1 MKKSKLSIILLIFF
15 LLPLYISAKE
25 IDKDKHKEIEKE
37 KIDVL
42 TVREN
47 KIINKETFS
56 SLLLNNRE
64 EIKYK
69 QLDEI
74 KTNTIGNTVSKVA
87 GVQTEGFGPN
97 AARPMIRSL
106 SGNRVGILVNNLPI
120 TDVSFISGNMPLPI
134 DINRINEISI
144 SKSSE
149 ALLYGGGSSGGA
161 IHLWDDRIMTQLP
174 EKAISGAV
182 TFNGSTNNGNG
193 GSATIKFSD
202 QQNWVFHLSGA
213 TKRITHYKIPTRA
226 KVGACYN
233 YQQLKDHFKLRDQC
247 QVDMKVYT
255 SRNPAAYPYIS
266 EFWKKYKVEYELSED
281 DKYTFKD
288 KDYFSDLGYVNNEP
302 NTLYK
307 PGSPDSIE
315 HVTPPK
321 HYVENNSNEI
331 PNSFLKSQSGSAS
344 LTYIGDDGYLG
355 LSITDFQT
363 SYGVPGY
370 AYLTTRTSRAM
381 YNPVSVT
388 AHNKRID
395 VQGKYYRLASFLRDS
410 AFYYSY
416 SESKDEELVGQIAS
430 SIFNTQNHQLA
441 LETAHIPL
449 FGRLTGAIGVNAN
462 YRDLKTSGYDAY
474 LPSVLTKEYGLYWI
488 ESLDLSPFEITAG
501 YRSGYT
507 SHHLNIPNH
516 YDSGRGKGANPQ
528 NRSFNTSA
536 NTLALSFT
544 PIDEW
549 TLKLQKNIAYRAPEI
564 NELYTHGP
572 HFAYLIE
579 EQGNGKFNT
588 EKSNS
593 LELSSV
599 IEVGNFSNKISVYKT
614 DYRDFKF
621 RRLTGISRGGVTV
634 MEWDETDLE
643 TKGLEYEFKYLYEI
657 PHDHH
662 LTFRLFGDFVEN
674 KSKRKLF
681 IAGNYLPNLPN
692 EKHGINIHYQHGD
705 LTAFGQAIYY
715 KKQKESGGLMYGG
728 DLIFPSYTL
737 VDAGIGKTFPL
748 EKLTVSV
755 DVVINNLTN
764 AEARPASSQLKY
776 LAPLPGRNYGLNVKI
791 DF

>member
-1 MKKSKLSIILLIFF
+1 MKKIKLSIMLLMLFSF
-15 LLPLYISAKE
+15 PLYICAKE
-25 IDKDKHKEIEKE
+25 IDEEKNKE
-37 KIDVL
+37 KADIL

-47 KIINKETFS
+47 KTNNKETFS

-64 EIKYK
+64 EVKGK
-69 QLDEI
+69 KLDEI
-74 KTNTIGNTVSKVA
+74 KANTIGNTVSKIA

-97 AARPMIRSL
+97 AARPIIRSL

-120 TDVSFISGNMPLPI
+120 NDVSFISGNMPIPI
-134 DINRINEISI
+134 DINKINEIAI

-174 EKAISGAV
+174 EKTISGAV

-213 TKRITHYKIPTRA
+213 TKRVTHYKIPTRSKA
-226 KVGACYN
+226 GACYS

-247 QVDMKVYT
+247 QVEMKV
-255 SRNPAAYPYIS
+255 SNRLNPAFYPYIS
-266 EFWKKYKVEYELSED
+266 EFWKKNKIAYELDEN

-288 KDYFSDLGYVNNEP
+288 KDYISGLGYVNNEP
-302 NTLYK
+302 NVLYK
-307 PGSPDSIE
+307 SGSSNFIE
-315 HVTPPK
+315 HVSPPK
-321 HYVENNSNEI
+321 HYVENNNNEI
-331 PNSFLKSQSGSAS
+331 PNSFLKSQSGTAS
-344 LTYIGDDGYLG
+344 LTYINDEGYLG

-370 AYLTTRTSRAM
+370 AYLTTKTSRKM
-381 YNPVSVT
+381 YKPVSVSN
-388 AHNKRID
+388 HNQRID
-395 VQGKYYRLASFLRDS
+395 IQGKHYHLAPFLRDS

-430 SIFNTQNHQLA
+430 SIFDTQSHQLA
-441 LETAHIPL
+441 LETAHSSL
-449 FGRLTGAIGVNAN
+449 FDRLTGAIGVNAN
-462 YRDLKTSGYDAY
+462 HRDLKTSGYDAY
-474 LPSVLTKEYGLYWI
+474 LPSVLTKEYGFYWI

-501 YRSGYT
+501 YRRGYT
-507 SHHLNIPNH
+507 SHHLNIPSH
-516 YDSGRGKGANPQ
+516 YNSGRGKGANPQ
-528 NRSFNTSA
+528 NSSFNTSA

-579 EQGNGKFNT
+579 EQGDGKFNT

-593 LELSSV
+593 IELSSV

-621 RRLTGISRGGVTV
+621 RRLTGVSRGGVTV

-643 TKGLEYEFKYLYEI
+643 TKGLEYEFKYLYEM
-657 PHDHH
+657 PRDHH
-662 LTFRLFGDFVEN
+662 LTFTLFGDFVEN

-681 IAGNYLPNLPN
+681 IVGNYLPNLPN
-692 EKHGINIHYQHGD
+692 EKHGINIHYQYGD
-705 LTAFGQAIYY
+705 LTAFGRAIYY
-715 KKQKESGGLMYGG
+715 KKQKESGGLLRGG

-737 VDAGIGKTFPL
+737 VDAGIGKKFPL
-748 EKLTVSV
+748 DKLTVSV

-764 AEARPASSQLKY
+764 VEARPASSQLKY
-776 LAPLPGRNYGLNVKI
+776 LAPLPGRNYGLNVKV

>member
-1 MKKSKLSIILLIFF
+1 MKKIKLSIMLLMLFSF
-15 LLPLYISAKE
+15 PLYICAKE
-25 IDKDKHKEIEKE
+25 IDEEKNKE
-37 KIDVL
+37 KADIL

-47 KIINKETFS
+47 KTNNKETFS

-64 EIKYK
+64 EVKGK
-69 QLDEI
+69 KLDEI
-74 KTNTIGNTVSKVA
+74 KANTIGNTVSKIA

-97 AARPMIRSL
+97 AARPIIRSL

-120 TDVSFISGNMPLPI
+120 NDVSFISGNMPIPI
-134 DINRINEISI
+134 DINKINEIAI

-174 EKAISGAV
+174 EKTISGAV

-213 TKRITHYKIPTRA
+213 TKRVTHYKIPTRSKA
-226 KVGACYN
+226 GACYS

-247 QVDMKVYT
+247 QVEMKV
-255 SRNPAAYPYIS
+255 SNRLNPAFYPYIS
-266 EFWKKYKVEYELSED
+266 EFWKKNKIAYELDED

-288 KDYFSDLGYVNNEP
+288 KDYISGLGYVNNEP
-302 NTLYK
+302 NVLYK
-307 PGSPDSIE
+307 SGSSNFIE
-315 HVTPPK
+315 HVSPPK
-321 HYVENNSNEI
+321 HYVENNNNEI
-331 PNSFLKSQSGSAS
+331 PNSFLKSQSGTAS
-344 LTYIGDDGYLG
+344 LTYINDEGYLG

-370 AYLTTRTSRAM
+370 AYLTTKTSRKM
-381 YNPVSVT
+381 YKPVSVSN
-388 AHNKRID
+388 HNQRID
-395 VQGKYYRLASFLRDS
+395 IQGKHYHLAPFLRDS

-430 SIFNTQNHQLA
+430 SIFDTQSHQLA
-441 LETAHIPL
+441 LETAHSPL
-449 FGRLTGAIGVNAN
+449 FDRLTGAIGVNAN
-462 YRDLKTSGYDAY
+462 HRDLKTSGYDAY
-474 LPSVLTKEYGLYWI
+474 LPSVLTKEYGFYWI

-501 YRSGYT
+501 YRRGYT
-507 SHHLNIPNH
+507 SHHLNIPSH
-516 YDSGRGKGANPQ
+516 YNSGRGKGANPQ
-528 NRSFNTSA
+528 NSSFNTSA

-579 EQGNGKFNT
+579 EQGDGKFNT

-593 LELSSV
+593 IELSSV

-621 RRLTGISRGGVTV
+621 RRLTGVSRGGVTV

-643 TKGLEYEFKYLYEI
+643 TKGLEYEFKYLYEM
-657 PHDHH
+657 PRDHH
-662 LTFRLFGDFVEN
+662 LTFTLFGDFVEN

-692 EKHGINIHYQHGD
+692 EKHGINIHYQYGD
-705 LTAFGQAIYY
+705 LTAFGRAIYY
-715 KKQKESGGLMYGG
+715 KKQKESGGLLRGG

-737 VDAGIGKTFPL
+737 VDAGIGKKFPL
-748 EKLTVSV
+748 DKLTVSV

-764 AEARPASSQLKY
+764 VEARPASSQLK
-776 LAPLPGRNYGLNVKI
+776 
-791 DF
+791 

>member
-1 MKKSKLSIILLIFF
+1 MKKIKLSIMLLMLFSF
-15 LLPLYISAKE
+15 PLYICAKE
-25 IDKDKHKEIEKE
+25 IDEEKNKE
-37 KIDVL
+37 KADIL

-47 KIINKETFS
+47 KTNNKETFS

-64 EIKYK
+64 EVKGK
-69 QLDEI
+69 KLDEI
-74 KTNTIGNTVSKVA
+74 KANTIGNTVSKID

-97 AARPMIRSL
+97 AARPIIRSL

-120 TDVSFISGNMPLPI
+120 NDVSFISGNMPIPI
-134 DINRINEISI
+134 DINKINEIAI

-174 EKAISGAV
+174 EKTISGAV

-213 TKRITHYKIPTRA
+213 TKRVTHYKIPTRSKA
-226 KVGACYN
+226 GACYS

-247 QVDMKVYT
+247 QVEMKV
-255 SRNPAAYPYIS
+255 SNRLNPAFYPYIS
-266 EFWKKYKVEYELSED
+266 EFWKKNKIAYELDED

-288 KDYFSDLGYVNNEP
+288 KDYISGLGYVNNEP
-302 NTLYK
+302 NVLYK
-307 PGSPDSIE
+307 SGSSNFIE
-315 HVTPPK
+315 HVSPPK
-321 HYVENNSNEI
+321 HYVENNNNEI
-331 PNSFLKSQSGSAS
+331 PNSFLKSQSGTAS
-344 LTYIGDDGYLG
+344 LTYINDEGYLG

-370 AYLTTRTSRAM
+370 AYLTTKTSRKM
-381 YNPVSVT
+381 YKPVSVSN
-388 AHNKRID
+388 HNQRID
-395 VQGKYYRLASFLRDS
+395 IQGKHYHLAPFLRDS

-430 SIFNTQNHQLA
+430 SIFDTQSHQLA
-441 LETAHIPL
+441 LETAHSPL
-449 FGRLTGAIGVNAN
+449 FDRLTGAIGVNAN
-462 YRDLKTSGYDAY
+462 HRDLKTSGYDAY
-474 LPSVLTKEYGLYWI
+474 LPSVLTKEYGFYWI

-501 YRSGYT
+501 YRRGYT
-507 SHHLNIPNH
+507 SHHLNIPSH
-516 YDSGRGKGANPQ
+516 YNSGRGKGANPQ
-528 NRSFNTSA
+528 NSSFNTSA

-579 EQGNGKFNT
+579 EQGDGKFNT

-593 LELSSV
+593 IELSSV

-621 RRLTGISRGGVTV
+621 RRLTGVSRGGVTV

-643 TKGLEYEFKYLYEI
+643 TKGLEYEFKYLYEM
-657 PHDHH
+657 PRDHH
-662 LTFRLFGDFVEN
+662 LTFTLFGDFVEN

-692 EKHGINIHYQHGD
+692 EKHGINIHYQYGD
-705 LTAFGQAIYY
+705 LTAFGRAIYY
-715 KKQKESGGLMYGG
+715 KKQKESGGLLRGG

-737 VDAGIGKTFPL
+737 VDAGIGKKFPL
-748 EKLTVSV
+748 DKLTVSV

-764 AEARPASSQLKY
+764 VEARPASSQLKY
-776 LAPLPGRNYGLNVKI
+776 LAPLPGRNYGLNVKV

>member
-1 MKKSKLSIILLIFF
+1 MKKIKLSIMLLMLFSF
-15 LLPLYISAKE
+15 PLYICAKE
-25 IDKDKHKEIEKE
+25 IDEEKNKE
-37 KIDVL
+37 KADIL

-47 KIINKETFS
+47 KTNNKETFS

-64 EIKYK
+64 EVKGK
-69 QLDEI
+69 KLDEI
-74 KTNTIGNTVSKVA
+74 KANTIGNTVSKIA

-97 AARPMIRSL
+97 AAKPIIRSL

-120 TDVSFISGNMPLPI
+120 NDVSFISGNMPIPI
-134 DINRINEISI
+134 DINKINEIAI

-174 EKAISGAV
+174 EKTISGAV

-213 TKRITHYKIPTRA
+213 TKRVTHYKIPTRSKA
-226 KVGACYN
+226 GACYS

-247 QVDMKVYT
+247 QVEMKV
-255 SRNPAAYPYIS
+255 SNRLNPAFYPYIS
-266 EFWKKYKVEYELSED
+266 EFWKKNKIAYELDED

-288 KDYFSDLGYVNNEP
+288 KDYISGLGYVNNEP
-302 NTLYK
+302 NVLYK
-307 PGSPDSIE
+307 SGSSNFIE
-315 HVTPPK
+315 HVSPPK
-321 HYVENNSNEI
+321 HYVENNNNEI
-331 PNSFLKSQSGSAS
+331 PNSFLKSQSGTAS
-344 LTYIGDDGYLG
+344 LTYINDEGYLG

-370 AYLTTRTSRAM
+370 AYLTTKTSRKM
-381 YNPVSVT
+381 YKPVSVSN
-388 AHNKRID
+388 HNQRID
-395 VQGKYYRLASFLRDS
+395 IQGKHYHLAPFLRDS

-430 SIFNTQNHQLA
+430 SIFDTQSHQLA
-441 LETAHIPL
+441 LETAHSSL
-449 FGRLTGAIGVNAN
+449 FDRLTGAIGVNAN
-462 YRDLKTSGYDAY
+462 HRDLKTSGYDAY
-474 LPSVLTKEYGLYWI
+474 LPSVLTKEYGFYWI

-501 YRSGYT
+501 YRRGYT
-507 SHHLNIPNH
+507 SHHLNIPSH
-516 YDSGRGKGANPQ
+516 YNSGRGKGANPQ
-528 NRSFNTSA
+528 NSSFNTSA

-579 EQGNGKFNT
+579 EQGDGKFNT

-593 LELSSV
+593 IELSSV

-621 RRLTGISRGGVTV
+621 RRLTGVSRGGVTV

-643 TKGLEYEFKYLYEI
+643 TKGLEYEFKYLYEM
-657 PHDHH
+657 PRDHH
-662 LTFRLFGDFVEN
+662 LTFTLFGDFVEN

-681 IAGNYLPNLPN
+681 IVGNYLPNLPN
-692 EKHGINIHYQHGD
+692 EKHGINIHYQYGD
-705 LTAFGQAIYY
+705 LTAFGRAIYY
-715 KKQKESGGLMYGG
+715 KKQKESGGLLRGG

-737 VDAGIGKTFPL
+737 VDAGIGKKFPL
-748 EKLTVSV
+748 DKLTVSV

-764 AEARPASSQLKY
+764 VEARPASSQLKY
-776 LAPLPGRNYGLNVKI
+776 LAPLPGRNYGLNVKV

>member
-1 MKKSKLSIILLIFF
+1 MKKIKLSIMLLMLFSF
-15 LLPLYISAKE
+15 PLYICAKE
-25 IDKDKHKEIEKE
+25 IDEEKNKE
-37 KIDVL
+37 KADIL

-47 KIINKETFS
+47 KTNNKETFS

-64 EIKYK
+64 EVKGK
-69 QLDEI
+69 KLDEI
-74 KTNTIGNTVSKVA
+74 KANTIGNTVSKIA

-97 AARPMIRSL
+97 AARPIIRSL

-120 TDVSFISGNMPLPI
+120 NDVSFISGNMPIPI
-134 DINRINEISI
+134 DINKINEIAI

-174 EKAISGAV
+174 EKTISGAV

-213 TKRITHYKIPTRA
+213 TKRVTHYKIPTRSKA
-226 KVGACYN
+226 GACYS

-247 QVDMKVYT
+247 QVEMKV
-255 SRNPAAYPYIS
+255 SNRLNPAFYPYIS
-266 EFWKKYKVEYELSED
+266 EFWKKNKIAYELDED

-288 KDYFSDLGYVNNEP
+288 KDYISGLGYVNNEP
-302 NTLYK
+302 NVLYK
-307 PGSPDSIE
+307 SGSSNFIE
-315 HVTPPK
+315 HVSPPK
-321 HYVENNSNEI
+321 HYVENNNNEI
-331 PNSFLKSQSGSAS
+331 PNSFLKSQSGTAS
-344 LTYIGDDGYLG
+344 LTYINDEGYLG

-370 AYLTTRTSRAM
+370 AYLTTKTSRKM
-381 YNPVSVT
+381 YKPVSVSN
-388 AHNKRID
+388 HNQRID
-395 VQGKYYRLASFLRDS
+395 IQGKHYHLAPFLRDS

-430 SIFNTQNHQLA
+430 SIFDTQSHQLA
-441 LETAHIPL
+441 LETAHSSL
-449 FGRLTGAIGVNAN
+449 FDRLTGAIGVNAN
-462 YRDLKTSGYDAY
+462 HRDLKTSGYDAY
-474 LPSVLTKEYGLYWI
+474 LPSVLTKEYGFYWI

-501 YRSGYT
+501 YRRGYT
-507 SHHLNIPNH
+507 SHHLNIPSH
-516 YDSGRGKGANPQ
+516 YNSGRGKGANPQ
-528 NRSFNTSA
+528 NSSFNTSA

-579 EQGNGKFNT
+579 EQGDGKFNT

-593 LELSSV
+593 IELSSV

-621 RRLTGISRGGVTV
+621 RRLTGVSRGGVTV

-643 TKGLEYEFKYLYEI
+643 TKGLEYEFKYLYEM
-657 PHDHH
+657 PRDHH
-662 LTFRLFGDFVEN
+662 LTFTLFGDFVEN

-681 IAGNYLPNLPN
+681 IVGNYLPNLPN
-692 EKHGINIHYQHGD
+692 EKHGINIHYQYGD
-705 LTAFGQAIYY
+705 LTAFGRAIYY
-715 KKQKESGGLMYGG
+715 KKQKESGGLLRGG

-737 VDAGIGKTFPL
+737 VDAGIGKKFPL
-748 EKLTVSV
+748 DKLTVSV

-764 AEARPASSQLKY
+764 VEARPASSQLKY
-776 LAPLPGRNYGLNVKI
+776 LAPLPGRNYGLNVKV